1 MGEDQI
7 IEKLYQIM
15 KISQGLKREVS
26 GMPALEG
33 DVDRILAI
41 SREKLLLLDSENFM
55 RYRSEEER

>member
-15 KISQGLKREVS
+15 KICQALKREVS

>member
-1 MGEDQI
+1 MDEDQI

-15 KISQGLKREVS
+15 KISQALKKEVS